1 MALARVSEILKMAD
15 KAKTSVIAFNSSDYN
30 MIHSVF
36 TVAEELKKPALVM
49 LDPRHA
55 ALWGWGNPEVYAK
68 ICIEEAK
75 KVSVPV
81 SFHLDHC
88 SDYDFI
94 LRCLKAGFPSVM
106 YDGSMLSYADNVANT
121 RAVARAAH
129 AMGAD
134 VEAELGHVGFAATE
148 TDQDDLDLYTKVE
161 VAARFCE
168 ESQCDSLAIAIG
180 TAHGFYKKTP
190 KLDLDRLQAIDAAV
204 ETPLVLHGGSGVPD
218 DQLVKAFKMGI
229 NKFNVG
235 TEYFYLYYQ
244 VVKEYVAA
252 GNEDIFNMQMLVQE
266 RLMEYL
272 RKKMQLNTM
281 TLSGPVEMA
290 ARPMPDLKTGVP
302 QGGVL

>member
-106 YDGSMLSYADNVANT
+106 YDGSMLSYADNVVNT

-148 TDQDDLDLYTKVE
+148 TDQDDLDLYTKVD

-168 ESQCDSLAIAIG
+168 E
-180 TAHGFYKKTP
+180 TP

-281 TLSGPVEMA
+281 TLSGPVDLA
-290 ARPMPDLKTGVP
+290 VRPLPDLKTGVP

>member
-1 MALARVSEILKMAD
+1 MGLVRVSEILKMAD
-15 KAKTSVIAFNSSDYN
+15 KAKTSVIAFNSSDFN

-36 TVAEELKKPALVM
+36 TVAEELNKPALVM

-55 ALWGWGNPEVYAK
+55 ALWGWGTPEVYAK
-68 ICIEEAK
+68 MCIEEASRVK
-75 KVSVPV
+75 VPV

-94 LRCLKAGFPSVM
+94 MRCLKAGFPSVM
-106 YDGSMLSYADNVANT
+106 YDGSMLSYDDNVRNT
-121 RAVARAAH
+121 RAVARVAH

-148 TDQDDLDLYTKVE
+148 TDQDDLDLYTKVD

-168 ESQCDSLAIAIG
+168 ESLCDSLAIAIG

-190 KLDLDRLQAIDAAV
+190 KLDLERLQAIDAAV

-218 DQLVKAFKMGI
+218 DQLEKAFTMGI

-252 GNEDIFNMQMLVQE
+252 GNEDIFNMQLLVQE
-266 RLMEYL
+266 RLMDYL
-272 RKKMQLNTM
+272 RKKMQLCTM
-281 TLSGPVEMA
+281 TVTAPVSLSE
-290 ARPMPDLKTGVP
+290 RPLPALRTGVP